1 MAQILNDGTLKI
13 SPDVLISIVNLA
25 IEEIEGVKIYED
37 ALSYKL
43 KKNSA
48 IKISLENNNLDIDA
62 QISLPYGKEIQPLV
76 KSVQENII
84 SQVEIM
90 TNLKVNTVNITVESL
105 HN

>member
-1 MAQILNDGTLKI
+1 MSQITSEGTLKI

-25 IEEIEGVKIYED
+25 IDEVDGAKTYEESLTD
-37 ALSYKL
+37 KL

-48 IKISLENNNLDIDA
+48 IKISLEGNILDIDA
-62 QISLPYGKEIQPLV
+62 QISVMYGKEIQPLV
-76 KSVQENII
+76 KTVQENII

-90 TNLKVNTVNITVESL
+90 TSIKVHKVDITVAAL